1 MPIEYDYILF
11 NTYFPDQE
19 WYLPDKLSDE
29 QNAYIE
35 QTLKRLDMHC
45 IIQGCCCAPWNREML
60 SYPDVSDYLKDQNK
74 QVNKTVDIEWSL
86 GPDCPHSDIVQ
97 DFKSVMVGLA
107 KEREYLTLGWLEP
120 DLTKV
125 TYTLDELPKRIHRE
139 LNDKAGSMTRVC
151 YSDPYNRSS
160 NYHGNWDGFIEYRNL
175 RYLPWTPDAILSS
188 RESCGVIHGSNSGVF
203 GDDNF
208 APGVPTYT
216 YGLCEACTYGIK
228 YAHTIIKHE
237 LIQYNME
244 YDAFLESMLRPVSA
258 RLDRLL
264 PENAGET
271 GLPSTIAKFV
281 YEACKQVNENCN
293 ISDDYYYDTR
303 TGRYVECDAVRW
315 SIDAVLNGRDYC
327 GVEPYSRDEQH
338 ICSTCETLTTQIW
351 KHIGDMILESEP
363 LLSGQPASDE
373 VVDMYYRVLVD
384 KHLAE
389 FTGFVTGMKK

>member
-1 MPIEYDYILF
+1 MPAVEYDYILF
-11 NTYFPDQE
+11 NIYFPDQE
-19 WYLPDKLSDE
+19 WYLPAKLSDK

-35 QTLKRLDMHC
+35 QTLKRIDMQCTIH
-45 IIQGCCCAPWNREML
+45 GCGCAPWNRKML
-60 SYPDVSDYLKDQNK
+60 SYPDVSDYMNSKDQNK

-86 GPDCPHSDIVQ
+86 GPDCPHTDIVQ
-97 DFKSVMVGLA
+97 EFRSVMVGLGR
-107 KEREYLTLGWLEP
+107 EREYLTLGRLEP

-160 NYHGNWDGFIEYRNL
+160 NYHGNWDGYKEYRNV
-175 RYLPWTPDAILSS
+175 RQLPWSPDAILSS
-188 RESCGVIHGSNSGVF
+188 RGSCGVIHGSNSGVF

-216 YGLCEACTYGIK
+216 YGLCEICK
-228 YAHTIIKHE
+228 SIIKHAHALIRHE
-237 LIQYNME
+237 LMQYNIECAE
-244 YDAFLESMLRPVSA
+244 YLESMQRPVSA
-258 RLDRLL
+258 RLDRIL
-264 PENAGET
+264 PKKADEI
-271 GLPSTIAKFV
+271 GLPTTIAKFV

-293 ISDDYYYDTR
+293 ISDASYYDTR

-327 GVEPYSRDEQH
+327 GVEPDSRDEQH
-338 ICSTCETLTTQIW
+338 ICSSCDTLTTQIW
-351 KHIGDMILESEP
+351 KHIGDMILESDP
-363 LLSGQPASDE
+363 LLSGQPASAE

-389 FTGFVTGMKK
+389 FT